1 MIVKGHTKGF
11 FVLIPLILT
20 LQVFTTAGLLI
31 LGAYVNVNKYLFA
44 LQIVM
49 RYYGGRQISE
59 EDLESALLVGMSPH
73 ERRRFEKKKGL
84 SFGKSRR
91 RVLSDAEQEKNTV
104 TMSACASVK
113 ASEVDTLHESCTST
127 AEAFI
132 MVKDAAGLGNSS
144 LNSYLG
150 SDDKASDVVQNMD
163 SDISGVSDMQFVS
176 VVNADGDCESSAQ
189 NGSVDVYYAR
199 DDAISQ
205 PKHRSKMS
213 LLGHGPHGKQVVE
226 HLLKEYGEDGIRQ
239 FCQRWRQVFVEAVH
253 PRFLPSGWDITH
265 RYMLVLFLCLP
276 RVLIYI
282 IMFRC

>member
-1 MIVKGHTKGF
+1 MIVKGHTTGF

-20 LQVFTTAGLLI
+20 LQVFTTARLLI

-59 EDLESALLVGMSPH
+59 EDLGSALLVGMSPH

-84 SFGKSRR
+84 SFRKSRG

-127 AEAFI
+127 AEAFTRKEDRDI
-132 MVKDAAGLGNSS
+132 IIVKDAVGLGSNS

-150 SDDKASDVVQNMD
+150 SDDKASDTVQNMD
-163 SDISGVSDMQFVS
+163 SDISGVSDTQFVS

-189 NGSVDVYYAR
+189 NGSVDFYYAR

-205 PKHRSKMS
+205 PRHRSKMS

-276 RVLIYI
+276 
-282 IMFRC
+282 

>member
-1 MIVKGHTKGF
+1 M
-11 FVLIPLILT
+11 LIPLILT
-20 LQVFTTAGLLI
+20 LQVFTTARLLI

-59 EDLESALLVGMSPH
+59 EDLGSALLVGMSPH

-84 SFGKSRR
+84 SFRKSRG

-127 AEAFI
+127 AEAFTRKEDRDI
-132 MVKDAAGLGNSS
+132 IIVKDAVGLGSNS

-150 SDDKASDVVQNMD
+150 SDDKASDTVQNMD
-163 SDISGVSDMQFVS
+163 SDISGVSDTQFVS

-189 NGSVDVYYAR
+189 NGSVDFYYAR

-205 PKHRSKMS
+205 PRHRSKMS

-276 RVLIYI
+276 
-282 IMFRC
+282 

>member
-1 MIVKGHTKGF
+1 MIVKGHTTGF

-20 LQVFTTAGLLI
+20 LQVFTTASLLI

-59 EDLESALLVGMSPH
+59 EDLGSALLVGMSPH

-84 SFGKSRR
+84 SFRKSRG

-127 AEAFI
+127 AEAFTRKEDRDI
-132 MVKDAAGLGNSS
+132 IIVKDAVGLGSNS

-150 SDDKASDVVQNMD
+150 SDDKASDTVQNMD
-163 SDISGVSDMQFVS
+163 SDISGVSDTQFVS

-189 NGSVDVYYAR
+189 NGSVDFYYAR

-205 PKHRSKMS
+205 PRHRSKMS

-276 RVLIYI
+276 
-282 IMFRC
+282 